1 MISRTQ
7 PEILLI
13 EDSSTDIDLTREGL
27 AGLERPFRLTVI
39 TDGAQAI
46 DYLQHR
52 GEHRAA
58 PRPDLVL
65 LDLNLPGCRGAEVLG
80 SIKEDPALLEIPVV
94 VMSSSQSPLDIRDS
108 YRRHANCYVVKPLE
122 VDDYIGVVARIAQF
136 WLGTAVLP
144 EA

>member
-1 MISRTQ
+1 VNTRRQ

-13 EDSSTDIDLTREGL
+13 EDNSADIDITREGL
-27 AGLERPFRLTVI
+27 AVLERPTRLTVI
-39 TDGAQAI
+39 SDGARAL
-46 DYLQHR
+46 DYLR
-52 GEHRAA
+52 NREA

-80 SIKEDPALLEIPVV
+80 SIKADPALLEIPVV
-94 VMSSSQSPLDIRDS
+94 VVSSSQSPLDIRDS
-108 YRRHANCYVVKPLE
+108 YRQHANCYVVKPLE
-122 VDDYIGVVARIAQF
+122 VDDYIGVVSRVAQF